1 MVGKVFPVFHDSW
14 HHFFFFKFTDT
25 LRNFEDFPDY
35 HESTSRPRINHDFN
49 FTRPVS
55 TTLSPISWVS
65 YPSRQYFNITG
76 SSEKSLAQIS
86 WVLWWSAIEA
96 NTKEKY
102 QQIYHTFL
110 LSYSI
115 QELILMLLAKIINS
129 FMTHYEQTLKFHHF
143 LEWLYDTFLE
153 FCIDQEHI

>member
-1 MVGKVFPVFHDSW
+1 MKIEKEWKNVSTAVLFRILHQKVLKVWLEKFFQFFMTLDTI
-14 HHFFFFKFTDT
+14 FFFFKFTDT

-86 WVLWWSAIEA
+86 WVL
-96 NTKEKY
+96 
-102 QQIYHTFL
+102 
-110 LSYSI
+110 
-115 QELILMLLAKIINS
+115 
-129 FMTHYEQTLKFHHF
+129 
-143 LEWLYDTFLE
+143 
-153 FCIDQEHI
+153 